1 MRFAEVI
8 LRLAVGLVSWMFL
21 YAHFLWLAALRS
33 IGCAADGSEMH
44 AVLLGIAPLTL
55 VAATLLRVTRPL
67 GEVHQILRWLATPLF
82 LLLPLALWSIWIVLQ
97 RVHVDSLAI
106 CGADGALVWQEYWSP
121 VQFIVMTTVA
131 VLLITNWRSGRSSAA
146 D

>member
-1 MRFAEVI
+1 MRFADVI

-44 AVLLGIAPLTL
+44 AVLLGIAPITL
-55 VAATLLRVTRPL
+55 VAAFMLRATRPL

-82 LLLPLALWSIWIVLQ
+82 LILPLALWSVWITLQ
-97 RVHVDSLAI
+97 RVHLQSLPI
-106 CGADGALVWQEYWSP
+106 CGLDSAVAWQQYWSL
-121 VQFIVMTTVA
+121 VQIVTVSTVT
-131 VLLITNWRSGRSSAA
+131 VLLLLNWRSGSRRAA